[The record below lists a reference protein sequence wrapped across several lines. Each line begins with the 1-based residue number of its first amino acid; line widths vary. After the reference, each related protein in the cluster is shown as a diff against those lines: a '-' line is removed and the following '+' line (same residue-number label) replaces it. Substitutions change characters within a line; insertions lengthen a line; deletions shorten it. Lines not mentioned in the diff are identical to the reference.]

1 MEHLELSIKNYMID
15 VMNKV
20 NKNISKKFGV
30 TLEEA
35 SSVWIG
41 IGDKY
46 IKDIE
51 INEENVSTEEKD
63 TCDDLSD
70 TEEKIYKNK
79 TTTSCCYILKR
90 GANTGKS
97 CGKNV
102 TKKSKTG
109 SYCLLHY
116 KKEESK
122 STREDEGEK
131 PSPVKDKK
139 ENQKSKINYKILK
152 DKYGNYVHSESG
164 LVFRALDKVVY
175 GKITD
180 DGTVLPLTKLDIEEC
195 KKYKFHYVKDKTEEF
210 IST

>member
-1 MEHLELSIKNYMID
+1 MEHLELSIKNYMIE

-30 TLEEA
+30 SLEEA

-46 IKDIE
+46 MKDIE
-51 INEENVSTEEKD
+51 TKEENISSQETIINEED
-63 TCDDLSD
+63 SD

-79 TTTSCCYILKR
+79 NTSSCCYILKR
-90 GANTGKS
+90 GINTGKS

-102 TKKSKTG
+102 TKKSQTG
-109 SYCLLHY
+109 NYCLLHY

-122 STREDEGEK
+122 RIEEEGEK
-131 PSPVKDKK
+131 SSSGEDKK

-175 GKITD
+175 GKITE
-180 DGTVLPLTKLDIEEC
+180 DGIVLPLTKFDIEEC
-195 KKYKFHYVKDKTEEF
+195 KKYKFHYVKDKTEDF